1 MTKDYSKTDNW
12 NRNVR
17 TIAEHSKKFPM
28 TRKVD
33 TYEYESLEKMILDD
47 TIIYSEILELFTD
60 KIELARTVYAE
71 AFEEGDKDRV
81 LKAQEM
87 LNDAQIDLKN
97 VTAAKNNYQEVQEQ
111 I

>member
-47 TIIYSEILELFTD
+47 TIKYNEILELFTD
-60 KIELARTVYAE
+60 KIYREWFYQRNFRGKE
-71 AFEEGDKDRV
+71 F
-81 LKAQEM
+81 
-87 LNDAQIDLKN
+87 N
-97 VTAAKNNYQEVQEQ
+97 VTRYSET
-111 I
+111 